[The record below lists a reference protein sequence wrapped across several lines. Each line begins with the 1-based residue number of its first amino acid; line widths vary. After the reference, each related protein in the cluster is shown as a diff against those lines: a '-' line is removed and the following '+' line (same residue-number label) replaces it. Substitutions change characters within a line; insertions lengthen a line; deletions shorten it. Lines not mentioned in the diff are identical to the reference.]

1 MTYSLRTLNAS
12 PARSR
17 APSDSGASRF
27 GQEIGLLLGM
37 VALIF
42 AVLALV
48 SHSPFDPAWSTS
60 GEPGSLRNW
69 GGRLGAWLSDMGY
82 FMLGFSV
89 WWCLA
94 AGLRAWLA
102 GLARWM
108 RSGSGES
115 PAGYAW
121 SKSPRG
127 LCSLLRSGVS
137 EWRR

>member
-60 GEPGSLRNW
+60 G
-69 GGRLGAWLSDMGY
+69 AWLSDMGY

-127 LCSLLRSGVS
+127 RMAFWLGLVLLVTASWGKSSVR
-137 EWRR
+137 WA